1 MDSDAAYLPIDDNV
15 HDLLTQAAD
24 PPPAFDGF
32 DANIAFC
39 ARFHARFSLQIDAHW
54 LDRRPRLLASALSV
68 HARVAV
74 RLADVLRIRCELDGP
89 ASPPV
94 DVDHLVADLE
104 GKIAR
109 LGAYIDD
116 RWPDPLTPNGYRF
129 LQLYSANLGRL
140 TRLYHHRRALARL
153 QARHFADRIAGAGD
167 IARAFDRA
175 LDQLGKEWG
184 IQL

>member
-24 PPPAFDGF
+24 PPPPFDGF
-32 DANIAFC
+32 DVNVAFC
-39 ARFHARFSLQIDAHW
+39 ARFHARFSLHIDAHW
-54 LDRRPRLLASALSV
+54 LDWRPRLLASALSV

-74 RLADVLRIRCELDGP
+74 RLAGILRIRCTLDGP

-94 DVDHLVADLE
+94 GVDCLVADLE

-116 RWPDPLTPNGYRF
+116 RWPDPLTPNGHRF

-140 TRLYHHRRALARL
+140 ARLYRHRHAIAGL
-153 QARHFADRIAGAGD
+153 QARRSADRIAGAGD
-167 IARAFDRA
+167 IAAAFDRV
-175 LDQLGKEWG
+175 LDQLSEEWG